1 MRKSYIAAVFFA
13 VVLVSLGLSKSNAT
27 EEGGYLSGKVIT
39 YIVGAESGGGYD
51 RYARLIAPFLQK
63 HLPGSRVVVVNRP
76 AGGGVVALNELY
88 AATPDGL
95 TIMAINSGLLLSQ
108 IARRDGI
115 EFDLS
120 KVGWLGKAGAEARI
134 VLMQEKT
141 GIRSID
147 DLQADG
153 RTKIF
158 VTSGFGSA
166 SYIQTK
172 LFGDAFKVNMKVLPG
187 FGGNEA
193 EAALMKGEIDGIL
206 TSESNAPSVI
216 ASGTARAILKF
227 GEAMIV
233 EFRTL
238 PDGMMVAKTAD
249 QKLVAEKIAA
259 MNNLGRLTLTAPDTS
274 PEVLEMLRDA
284 YTQALADPDFITEA
298 ARQGLPIDFQDGSAV
313 EAGVRGFL
321 HQGDAFSVLV
331 AKTLEKK

>member
-1 MRKSYIAAVFFA
+1 MTRQLIATFFMA
-13 VVLVSLGLSKSNAT
+13 ALFGSIGFAKVVAADD
-27 EEGGYLSGKVIT
+27 SGMFDGKIIT
-39 YIVGAESGGGYD
+39 YIVGSEAGGGYD

-63 HLPGSRVVVVNRP
+63 HLPGSRLVVVNRP
-76 AGGGVVALNELY
+76 AAGGVVALNELY

-108 IARRDGI
+108 IAGRDGI
-115 EFDLS
+115 EFDLT

-141 GIRSID
+141 GIRSIE

-153 RTKIF
+153 QTKIF

-172 LFGDAFKVNMKVLPG
+172 LFGDAFQVNMKVLPG

-193 EAALMKGEIDGIL
+193 EAALIKGEIDGIL

-216 ASGTARAILKF
+216 NSGTARAILRF
-227 GEAMIV
+227 GDAMI
-233 EFRTL
+233 EQFGQL
-238 PDGMMVAKTAD
+238 PDGMTIAKTAN

-259 MNNLGRLTLTAPDTS
+259 MNNLGRLTLTAPAIGKEILDS
-274 PEVLEMLRDA
+274 LRNA
-284 YTQALADPDFITEA
+284 YAQALSDPDLLAEA
-298 ARQGLPIDFQDGSAV
+298 VRQGLPIDFQDGSAV
-313 EAGVRGFL
+313 EAGVRSFL
-321 HQGDAFSVLV
+321 HQGDAFAGMV
-331 AKTLEKK
+331 AKTLVKE